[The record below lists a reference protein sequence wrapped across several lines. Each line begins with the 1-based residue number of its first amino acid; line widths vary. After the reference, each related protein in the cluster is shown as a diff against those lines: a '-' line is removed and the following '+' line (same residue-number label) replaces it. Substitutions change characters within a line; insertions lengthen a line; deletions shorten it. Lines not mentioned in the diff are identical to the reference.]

1 MCTIIPVSW
10 GSGFKFHRWGVD
22 WRSFFSASLSWWKTG
37 ETHRKHVRN
46 KQKLPMRRTKK
57 QIRKC
62 TTIERYHA
70 HRVLFTINSVVKPK
84 LSNELTAS
92 QKNEKF
98 RKSQIRP
105 QRQQASFP
113 KSKYGKTRRVLAF
126 GFLTMHLIGW
136 GGGYYKVFQSEM
148 ATILEQ
154 RNKIT
159 PVDARWVPIN
169 CCTAIPLIWFHNS
182 GQKMFSYVTTKKVIA
197 VSRSLLVFTQQNCGH
212 NDSN

>member
-46 KQKLPMRRTKK
+46 KQKLSMCRTKK

-70 HRVLFTINSVVKPK
+70 HRVLFTINIVVKPK
-84 LSNELTAS
+84 LSSELNRES
-92 QKNEKF
+92 EKRKIQKELNKTT
-98 RKSQIRP
+98 RK
-105 QRQQASFP
+105 QASFP
-113 KSKYGKTRRVLAF
+113 KSMCGKTRRVLAF

-136 GGGYYKVFQSEM
+136 GGGYYKVCQSEM

-154 RNKIT
+154 RNEIT
-159 PVDARWVPIN
+159 LVDARWVPIN
-169 CCTAIPLIWFHNS
+169 CCTAIPLVWFHNS
-182 GQKMFSYVTTKKVIA
+182 GQKMFSV
-197 VSRSLLVFTQQNCGH
+197 
-212 NDSN
+212 